1 MCMRGKPADSRICSF
16 INYSTHTSISDTVN
30 KDIAVLPNMFDRFVV
45 IFWCYVSDFLDLMP
59 TCHLVS
65 FMSQKQHQ
73 IVSNIKRSNINQC
86 FSSVELYEREW
97 GPLLHTFF
105 LFLHVLFIFLFMVS
119 AFLLFCISILTRAA
133 APASH
138 QHQCL
143 RSAGRV
149 TRVGVCVRVCV
160 RCKNAAFHVFI
171 FHHCKWS
178 VLDSAGCNYELL
190 SVFRHTQ
197 LHSEE
202 SLGDVIISVMAQRC
216 HPPHRAPLYSL

>member
-16 INYSTHTSISDTVN
+16 INYSTHTSISDTLN

-86 FSSVELYEREW
+86 FSSVELYELEW

-149 TRVGVCVRVCV
+149 TRMSVHARTRGCVRACVC
-160 RCKNAAFHVFI
+160 A
-171 FHHCKWS
+171 
-178 VLDSAGCNYELL
+178 L
-190 SVFRHTQ
+190 
-197 LHSEE
+197 
-202 SLGDVIISVMAQRC
+202 
-216 HPPHRAPLYSL
+216 

>member
-86 FSSVELYEREW
+86 FSSAELYELEW
-97 GPLLHTFF
+97 GPLLHTF

-149 TRVGVCVRVCV
+149 TRMSVHARTRGCVRACVC
-160 RCKNAAFHVFI
+160 A
-171 FHHCKWS
+171 
-178 VLDSAGCNYELL
+178 L
-190 SVFRHTQ
+190 
-197 LHSEE
+197 
-202 SLGDVIISVMAQRC
+202 
-216 HPPHRAPLYSL
+216 